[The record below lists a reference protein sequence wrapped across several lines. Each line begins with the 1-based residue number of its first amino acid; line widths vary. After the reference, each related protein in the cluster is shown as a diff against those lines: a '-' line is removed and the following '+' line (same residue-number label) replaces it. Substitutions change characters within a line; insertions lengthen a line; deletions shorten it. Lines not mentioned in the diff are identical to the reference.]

1 MAANLNEK
9 TQGMYPTLFKTKKT
23 TCAWYIN
30 RYNENAASIF
40 LTNQG
45 NKFKILNNLLNNFW
59 ITYFRIDSYWSCSA
73 DLYEKQ
79 SECILPSLKRKKNV
93 CDWYIKGFKGNT
105 KSTFLTKQTKKS

>member
-45 NKFKILNNLLNNFW
+45 NKFKVFW
-59 ITYFRIDSYWSCSA
+59 ITYFRIDRSCSA

-105 KSTFLTKQTKKS
+105 KSIFLTKQTKKS